1 MNKTISNLIAFITIL
16 VSTLCYL
23 QIYIVMVDFSPS
35 SKGWAESFTFISSIL
50 FIINGLSLAS
60 IINEITG
67 FKKYIILSL
76 YLLIG
81 IIPMAIQ
88 NQFSIIPTTVFSIIV
103 MTISISLISKAKIKH
118 LITLNGLLL
127 VFKAIWG
134 ILMIK
139 M

>member
-23 QIYIVMVDFSPS
+23 QIYIVMVDSSPS
-35 SKGWAESFTFISSIL
+35 SKGWAEFFTFVSSIL

-103 MTISISLISKAKIKH
+103 MTISISLISKAKIKQ
-118 LITLNGLLL
+118 LIILNGLLL
-127 VFKAIWG
+127 VFNAIWG